1 MKDIRLV
8 KAQKTQTP
16 MAKITLFAQILQYL
30 PKEDIRKIIREHDT
44 DKHSKGCDT
53 WTQLI
58 SMIFCQFA
66 DCVSLRDT
74 ANGMHSAM
82 GNLNHLG
89 VDKAPS
95 KSTLGYQ
102 NKNRS
107 SEVFRDIY
115 YKVLEHLGQ
124 QVVGGK
130 AIHGLKTPVKL
141 LDSTLISLCMEL
153 YDWALYTHTKGAVKL
168 HTLLDFRTFLP
179 EYVHITDGKG
189 ADNSSAWSV
198 RVPPHSIVVADRGY
212 CDFGLLNHWDS
223 SNVTFVVRHKD
234 NLLYRTLEERDLP
247 PIGHQE
253 VLKDEI
259 IELTGTETAK
269 KYGKRLRRVAVF
281 NEESNSVVQLL
292 TNDFKLA
299 ASTIAALY
307 KARWNIEIFFRNLK
321 QNFHIK
327 SFVGTT
333 RNAVE
338 IQIWTALTTMLLLSY
353 MRSIAK
359 YPWHFSNLVHSLRLN
374 TFTKLNL
381 LIWLDNPFSNIGE
394 EADLGGMGDTPI

>member
-1 MKDIRLV
+1 M
-8 KAQKTQTP
+8 
-16 MAKITLFAQILQYL
+16 
-30 PKEDIRKIIREHDT
+30 
-44 DKHSKGCDT
+44 
-53 WTQLI
+53 
-58 SMIFCQFA
+58 
-66 DCVSLRDT
+66 
-74 ANGMHSAM
+74 
-82 GNLNHLG
+82 
-89 VDKAPS
+89 
-95 KSTLGYQ
+95 
-102 NKNRS
+102 
-107 SEVFRDIY
+107 
-115 YKVLEHLGQ
+115 
-124 QVVGGK
+124 
-130 AIHGLKTPVKL
+130 
-141 LDSTLISLCMEL
+141 
-153 YDWALYTHTKGAVKL
+153 
-168 HTLLDFRTFLP
+168 
-179 EYVHITDGKG
+179 
-189 ADNSSAWSV
+189 
-198 RVPPHSIVVADRGY
+198 
-212 CDFGLLNHWDS
+212 
-223 SNVTFVVRHKD
+223 RHRD
-234 NLLYRTLEERDLP
+234 NLLYRTVEERDLP

-259 IELTGTETAK
+259 IELTGTETAM

-338 IQIWTALTTMLLLSY
+338 IQIWTALITMLLLSY